1 MTYNVFGG
9 MLKLA
14 QPNPML
20 WIYAEVCLLLKVVL
34 AVTKAVILFWLNFC
48 LVVSSEELD
57 NQLTYTWNSIKQ

>member
-34 AVTKAVILFWLNFC
+34 AVTKAVILF
-48 LVVSSEELD
+48 
-57 NQLTYTWNSIKQ
+57 